1 LAFSLSSA
9 ASEGYNQGV
18 VLPAQLGLEALRER
32 GILRSVDLH
41 FARMVSE
48 ESGDR
53 REIVLL
59 AAALASRAPAYGHVC
74 VNLSRIDKTI
84 RIESDEVEQP
94 TLSWP
99 TGTAFVKALSNSP
112 IVGQGRNYSKPLM
125 LSGERLFLSR
135 YWLYQLELKHDLKHR
150 CTRVFDVDALRIRR
164 DIGLLFPECL
174 VRDAS
179 KGREQRDLL
188 DTIELSPS
196 RQLVAAI
203 TALRRGLTVICG
215 GPGTGKTTTVVRILA
230 MLVEAATNPPNI
242 ILLAPTGKA
251 ASRLGQSVARAKHS
265 GAWFPPGTKEHIPE
279 SSLTVHRA
287 LGLGGLGRPPRY
299 DRSNPLDADV
309 VVVDEASMV
318 DLSLM
323 TKVFAAVRPE
333 ARLILLGDPDQL
345 ASVEAGAV
353 LSDLVSQRNDVST
366 EASTFYREV
375 LETLPDDLKPTREDS
390 GLWDCI
396 VELDTSHR
404 FDSTSGIGRL
414 ATMVNEGRSSD
425 ACMLLKDTNLEDLH
439 FVRTRSAAET
449 QRQLL
454 SLVGPHFASQEDTEE
469 AADAVGE
476 LSRLRVLTP
485 HRRGSLGATRLNRT
499 VESWLHA
506 QSGRPAD
513 TMWYSGKPILV
524 TRNDAL
530 LDVYNGD
537 MGVVFKN
544 VHHND
549 HHVLFESTGSGPLRQ
564 LHPARLP
571 PHETVYAMTVHKS
584 QGSEF
589 QEVVLVLPEKPS
601 PILTRE
607 LLYTAITR
615 ARQKVTIIGS
625 LEVFSQTIDEC
636 IERSSGFSNDR

>member
-1 LAFSLSSA
+1 
-9 ASEGYNQGV
+9 V
-18 VLPAQLGLEALRER
+18 VLPAQLGLEALKER
-32 GILRSVDLH
+32 GVLRSVDLH
-41 FARMVSE
+41 FASMVSE

-84 RIESDEVEQP
+84 RVESDDADQP
-94 TLSWP
+94 PLPWP
-99 TGTAFVKALSNSP
+99 TGTAFAKALSQSP

-135 YWLYQLELKHDLKHR
+135 YWLYQLELNHDLKHR
-150 CTRVFDVDALRIRR
+150 CARLFDVDISHLRR
-164 DIGLLFPECL
+164 DMGLLFPECL

-179 KGREQRDLL
+179 KECDQRDLL

-196 RQLVAAI
+196 RQLVAAV

-242 ILLAPTGKA
+242 LLLAPTGKA
-251 ASRLGQSVARAKHS
+251 ASRLGQSISRTKHS

-279 SSLTVHRA
+279 GALTVHRA
-287 LGLGGLGRPPRY
+287 LGLGGHGRPPRY

-333 ARLILLGDPDQL
+333 SRLILLGDPDQL

-366 EASTFYREV
+366 DASEFYGQV
-375 LETLPDDLKPTREDS
+375 LGTLPDDLKPTREDS

-414 ATMVNEGRSSD
+414 SSLINEGD
-425 ACMLLKDTNLEDLH
+425 AAQACALLKDNDLEDLQ
-439 FVRTRSAAET
+439 FVRTRSSAET
-449 QRQLL
+449 QRQLV
-454 SLVGPHFASQEDTEE
+454 SLVGPHFASQESAESASE
-469 AADAVGE
+469 AVGQ
-476 LSRLRVLTP
+476 LSQLRVLTP

-499 VESWLHA
+499 LESWLHT

-513 TMWYSGKPILV
+513 TAWYAGKPILV

-537 MGVVFKN
+537 MGVVFRGDS
-544 VHHND
+544 HGEHQ
-549 HHVLFESTGSGPLRQ
+549 VLFEGAGPGTLREF
-564 LHPARLP
+564 HPARLP

-589 QEVVLVLPEKPS
+589 QEVVLVLPEIPS

-615 ARQKVTIIGS
+615 ARTKVTVIGS
-625 LEVFSQTIDEC
+625 LDVFSQTIDEC
-636 IERSSGFSNDR
+636 IERSSGFTNVR